1 MMPVTHFIKYVLC
14 FLGLYCGTSS
24 VTVALSGEFISGKF
38 VSNLEENSPW
48 KKESETQ

>member
-1 MMPVTHFIKYVLC
+1 MTHVIKYVLC

-38 VSNLEENSPW
+38 VSNLDENSPW
-48 KKESETQ
+48 KNKSETK